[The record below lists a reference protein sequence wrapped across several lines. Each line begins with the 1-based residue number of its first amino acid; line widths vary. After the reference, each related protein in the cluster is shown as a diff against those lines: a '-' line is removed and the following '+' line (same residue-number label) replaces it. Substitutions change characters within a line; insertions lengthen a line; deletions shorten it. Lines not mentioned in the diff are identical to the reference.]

1 MKTVL
6 ITGATSGI
14 GQQMTLDYA
23 KDGWQVI
30 ACGRNPES
38 LEKLS
43 AHENISTLAF
53 DLTNP
58 QQIIA
63 AGQSLSAPLDLVIL
77 NAGTCEYIDDVMAFD
92 TDLFRRVIN
101 SNMIGTADCAGA
113 FIPHITAGGQL
124 AFIGSSASFLP
135 FARAE
140 AYGASKAA
148 IAYFAQSLAVD
159 LAPHQIDVSLVS
171 PGFVSTPLT
180 DKNDFSMPMKITV
193 QQASDEIRQG
203 LLKRKKHIKTPR
215 LFTSILSLLGQL
227 PHSVQH
233 WIALR
238 MVKS

>member
-14 GQQMTLDYA
+14 GKQMALDYA
-23 KDGWQVI
+23 GNGWKVI
-30 ACGRNPES
+30 ACGRNADTLANLSSIENIES
-38 LEKLS
+38 LK
-43 AHENISTLAF
+43 F
-53 DLTNP
+53 DITNS
-58 QQIIA
+58 QEIA
-63 AGQSLSAPLDLVIL
+63 EIGKTHAEALDLVIL
-77 NAGTCEYIDDVMAFD
+77 NAGTCEYIDDVTNFD
-92 TDLFRRVIN
+92 TDLFKRVIN
-101 SNMIGTADCAGA
+101 SNVIGTADCAAA
-113 FIPHITAGGQL
+113 FIPHIKAGGQL

-148 IAYFAQSLAVD
+148 VAYLAQSIAVD
-159 LAPHQIDVSLVS
+159 LAPQSIDVSLVS

-193 QQASDEIRQG
+193 QQASDEIRHG
-203 LLKRKKHIKTPR
+203 LSKRKKHIKTPR
-215 LFTSILSLLGQL
+215 LFTTILGLLGQL
-227 PHSVQH
+227 PHSIQH

>member
-14 GQQMTLDYA
+14 GQQMALDYV
-23 KDGWQVI
+23 KDGWKVI

-38 LEKLS
+38 L
-43 AHENISTLAF
+43 ATLASNEHIDTLKF
-53 DLTNP
+53 DLTDP
-58 QQIIA
+58 QQIA
-63 AGQSLSAPLDLVIL
+63 EASSSLSDSLDLVIL
-77 NAGTCEYIDDVMAFD
+77 NAGTCEYIDDAMAFD
-92 TDLFRRVIN
+92 TALFRRVIN
-101 SNMIGTADCAGA
+101 SNVIGTADCAAA
-113 FIPHITAGGQL
+113 FMPHINAGGQL

-159 LAPHQIDVSLVS
+159 LAPHNIDVSLVS

-193 QQASDEIRQG
+193 QQASDEILKG
-203 LLKRKKHIKTPR
+203 LHKRKKHIKTPR
-215 LFTSILSLLGQL
+215 LFTSILGLLGQL
-227 PHSVQH
+227 PHSIQH

>member
-14 GQQMTLDYA
+14 GQQMALDYA
-23 KDGWQVI
+23 KDGWKVI

-38 LEKLS
+38 LANLS
-43 AHENISTLAF
+43 LNENIETLRF
-53 DLTNP
+53 DITDS
-58 QQIIA
+58 QQIAEIGRSHTEA
-63 AGQSLSAPLDLVIL
+63 LDLVIL
-77 NAGTCEYIDDVMAFD
+77 NAGTCEYIDDVTAFD
-92 TDLFRRVIN
+92 TDLFKRIIN
-101 SNMIGTADCAGA
+101 SNVIGTADCAAA
-113 FIPHITAGGQL
+113 FIPHIVAGAQL
-124 AFIGSSASFLP
+124 AFVGSSASFLP

-148 IAYFAQSLAVD
+148 IAYLSQSIAVD
-159 LAPHQIDVSLVS
+159 LAPYRIDVSLIS

-193 QQASDEIRQG
+193 QQASDEIRHG
-203 LLKRKKHIKTPR
+203 LSKRKKHIKTPR
-215 LFTSILSLLGQL
+215 LFTSILGLLGQL
-227 PHSVQH
+227 PHSIQH

>member
-14 GQQMTLDYA
+14 GKQMALDYA
-23 KDGWQVI
+23 GNGWKVI
-30 ACGRNPES
+30 ACGRNADTLANLSSTENIES
-38 LEKLS
+38 LK
-43 AHENISTLAF
+43 F
-53 DLTNP
+53 DITNS
-58 QQIIA
+58 QEIA
-63 AGQSLSAPLDLVIL
+63 EIGKTHAEALDLVIL
-77 NAGTCEYIDDVMAFD
+77 NAGTCEYIDDVTNFD
-92 TDLFRRVIN
+92 TDLFKRVIN
-101 SNMIGTADCAGA
+101 SNVIGTADCAAA
-113 FIPHITAGGQL
+113 FIPHIKAGGQL

-148 IAYFAQSLAVD
+148 VAYLAQSIAVD
-159 LAPHQIDVSLVS
+159 LAPQSIDVSLVS

-193 QQASDEIRQG
+193 QQASDEIRHG
-203 LLKRKKHIKTPR
+203 LSKRKKHIKTPR
-215 LFTSILSLLGQL
+215 LFTTILGLLGQL
-227 PHSVQH
+227 PHSIQH